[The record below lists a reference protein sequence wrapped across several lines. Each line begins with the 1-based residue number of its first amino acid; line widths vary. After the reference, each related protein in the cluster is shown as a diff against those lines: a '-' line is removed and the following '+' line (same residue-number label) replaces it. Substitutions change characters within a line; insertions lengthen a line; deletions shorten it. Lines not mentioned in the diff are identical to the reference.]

1 MAKKRYFPVRRVQE
15 GELKFQG
22 VYQLTRKGLEYLEFC
37 GISED
42 EVRNYSG
49 SIEEL
54 ARKYELIKDIEFVV
68 LNHKIIQI
76 TKKQWN
82 PKTSS
87 GSRNV

>member
-1 MAKKRYFPVRRVQE
+1 MTKKRYLPVKRVQE

-68 LNHKIIQI
+68 LNHRTVQT